1 MPEEVLLVEDNP
13 GDARLVREA
22 MRAANPSIRLCLT
35 YDGVMAMTFLKREGA
50 YVRAPRPK
58 LILLDLNLPRMNG
71 REVLSRIKS
80 DESLKSIPT
89 IVLTTSDAEADIAQ
103 SYQLNANCYL
113 RKPVR
118 LEAFESLMKNV
129 VDLWLPNVSLPLAGA
144 TRLSH

>member
-1 MPEEVLLVEDNP
+1 
-13 GDARLVREA
+13 
-22 MRAANPSIRLCLT
+22 LCLT

-103 SYQLNANCYL
+103 SYQLSANCYL
-113 RKPVR
+113 RKPVQ
-118 LEAFESLMKNV
+118 LEAFESLMKNI
-129 VDLWLPNVSLPLAGA
+129 VDLWLPTARLERAGIA
-144 TRLSH
+144 QSSH